1 MKIIGFINKNYC
13 GPGKGG
19 TGTILVDGIKRAESR
34 IEKAEPNVFYYDG
47 SVDVGTPVINYG
59 SSPKFTG
66 KIYNLHVEVTGL
78 KNANH

>member
-1 MKIIGFINKNYC
+1 M
-13 GPGKGG
+13 
-19 TGTILVDGIKRAESR
+19 DGIKRAESR
-34 IEKAEPNVFYYDG
+34 IEKTEPNVFSYDDPA
-47 SVDVGTPVINYG
+47 DVGTDEGTPVTNYG